1 MSCYKLQVANQMLDP
16 KCDGE
21 MSFDLNSFLNR
32 HAKVVDLG
40 THTLWDNRPPMES
53 SIITHPKTILTDC
66 SKIEGVWK
74 SDKNLPKIYRSE
86 SPCNNSL
93 ADTTSKSQVNYLNVA
108 GDERLLHDTVIIE
121 YESNEK
127 SITQWHS
134 FSMTVYIRT
143 CCTILYFILCLIFL

>member
-74 SDKNLPKIYRSE
+74 SDKSLPKIYRSE

-127 SITQWHS
+127 SITQ
-134 FSMTVYIRT
+134 
-143 CCTILYFILCLIFL
+143 